1 MSPDRTRRPLRL
13 RTMVLALAVA
23 ALGPS
28 LAAAQPAPAPSGTP
42 PASAPAGTAPASAP
56 SDTPPAQRTRT
67 REIFPILPETE
78 IVRSPDSVP
87 APPRPPAGLL
97 ETSFPAVGD
106 SMSKLPSFFRD
117 TDLNVHFRTFYF
129 NRQKDNGTASEAWAM
144 GGWIQ
149 YASGWLLDTFAMG
162 TTYYLSAPLYAP
174 DNSPGSLLLTPGQGA
189 ISVVGEAWGAFRYRE
204 YALLRGGRVR
214 IEDGYLNPQDNRM
227 VPNTFE
233 GLTVSGKLDWVRY
246 DVGYLW
252 TIKPR
257 DSNDF
262 ISMSQQAG
270 ASGKGEGVVL
280 GSVALT
286 PIKDLLIYL
295 GNDYA
300 LDVFNTI
307 FLKSEYAH
315 PLTKDL
321 KLQTGLQFTDQRS
334 VGDERLGDFTTWNV
348 GAGARLLW
356 RGLSLGT
363 AMHFTGADA
372 NISSPWGTWPG
383 YLSLMVTDFDRA
395 NEKAF
400 GVGLKYD
407 FGGTLLPFQLPG
419 FSVQMLFAAGFDREN
434 PANGGKLANTYEG
447 DLDIIYNVPAA
458 KGLSL
463 RFRNAYVSQGNP
475 GNPVMDFRIIVNYE
489 VDLL

>member
-1 MSPDRTRRPLRL
+1 MGLTSYRPCERFWPSCGSGPRPKLTSEPDACIRRMRL
-13 RTMVLALAVA
+13 REAVMMITRDRASSTGIALLALATAV
-23 ALGPS
+23 LGPS
-28 LAAAQPAPAPSGTP
+28 LAAAQSPPAPSGTP
-42 PASAPAGTAPASAP
+42 PASAPAGTEPASAR
-56 SDTPPAQRTRT
+56 SDPPPAQRTRT

-106 SMSKLPSFFRD
+106 TMSKLPSFFRD

-144 GGWIQ
+144 CGWIQ
-149 YASGWLLDTFAMG
+149 YVSGWLLDTFAMG

-233 GLTVSGKLDWVRY
+233 GVTVSGKLDWVRY

-300 LDVFNTI
+300 LDALNTI
-307 FLKSEYAH
+307 FLKSEYTH

-321 KLQTGLQFTDQRS
+321 KLQPGLQFTD
-334 VGDERLGDFTTWNV
+334 
-348 GAGARLLW
+348 
-356 RGLSLGT
+356 
-363 AMHFTGADA
+363 H
-372 NISSPWGTWPG
+372 
-383 YLSLMVTDFDRA
+383 
-395 NEKAF
+395 
-400 GVGLKYD
+400 
-407 FGGTLLPFQLPG
+407 
-419 FSVQMLFAAGFDREN
+419 
-434 PANGGKLANTYEG
+434 
-447 DLDIIYNVPAA
+447 
-458 KGLSL
+458 
-463 RFRNAYVSQGNP
+463 
-475 GNPVMDFRIIVNYE
+475 
-489 VDLL
+489 